1 MKFFTC
7 LGLFFLLIAFS
18 YATPI
23 LTLQHTSVQPGE
35 PFIGTIS
42 TDGTFITGLESFDIL
57 EGRKSVNFESEM
69 FFHDNTYYFYV
80 IFPREGR
87 FTVDF
92 GEVVFS
98 LFEEVGSVDLTA
110 DLEVAY
116 TNYDNVS
123 NTAIDVLSISPPIV
137 FTLANS
143 SELILYNRG
152 SNSLSVNVD
161 GTDIS
166 LAPFGARKI
175 NLNLVEALSFVTV
188 SAYKDFSIPIIYLGA
203 AGGALPVL
211 NETEIFATDLVINTP
226 SSELLLLSNST
237 NLVSIEIA
245 NTGET
250 DISEVAVIYSPDLV
264 NATIVSTIS
273 AETYVSLDLSIYSL
287 YPSFINKSIIISYV
301 EDGVFA
307 NISVPVLAYLSE
319 EQEEVVVNENS
330 CSAAG
335 GNLCDGSCDGESTFA
350 SDGYC
355 CLGQCIAFNAGPS
368 GETESGSGYGIW
380 IGILIF
386 VILAIVG
393 WFFYK
398 KYKTIKPAS
407 ANARLGAS
415 AAAYQNKL
423 QGGAVP
429 PPVRVDGNL
438 ERH

>member
-1 MKFFTC
+1 
-7 LGLFFLLIAFS
+7 
-18 YATPI
+18 
-23 LTLQHTSVQPGE
+23 
-35 PFIGTIS
+35 
-42 TDGTFITGLESFDIL
+42 
-57 EGRKSVNFESEM
+57 
-69 FFHDNTYYFYV
+69 
-80 IFPREGR
+80 
-87 FTVDF
+87 
-92 GEVVFS
+92 
-98 LFEEVGSVDLTA
+98 
-110 DLEVAY
+110 
-116 TNYDNVS
+116 
-123 NTAIDVLSISPPIV
+123 
-137 FTLANS
+137 
-143 SELILYNRG
+143 
-152 SNSLSVNVD
+152 
-161 GTDIS
+161 
-166 LAPFGARKI
+166 
-175 NLNLVEALSFVTV
+175 
-188 SAYKDFSIPIIYLGA
+188 SIPIIYLGA